1 MEWLTEPFQLAFQ
14 QRALVGGVLA
24 AVALAVV
31 GTWVV
36 IRGMTFL
43 GDALVHGVVPGIALA
58 IIFDFNVML
67 GAVLAAAVMI
77 GGINLVH
84 RQTSFS
90 EDTGIGL
97 LFVGMLGL
105 GVILISST
113 DSYTGNLTS
122 ILFGNALGVT
132 AGDLAILAGVAVLVL
147 AVSAILYRHFLVLS
161 FNEQKAKLLGLNPQL
176 AHIALLSL
184 ITLSIVGSFQTVG
197 TLLVFGLLVGP
208 PATAALL
215 VKRVP
220 TMMITAAIIG
230 VVSVFVGLAVS
241 YYADTSGSAT
251 MAVIPI
257 VLFFAVLTFRSL
269 RRAPNTPAVD
279 RADQGSQVSPGSS
292 ATTSAEV

>member
-1 MEWLTEPFQLAFQ
+1 MDWVTEPFLLAFQ

-58 IIFDFNVML
+58 VIFDFNLMV
-67 GAVLAAAVMI
+67 GAILAAVIMI

-97 LFVGMLGL
+97 LFVGMLGV
-105 GVILISST
+105 GVILVSRT
-113 DSYTGNLTS
+113 DSYSGNLTS
-122 ILFGNALGVT
+122 ILFGDALGVT
-132 AGDLAILAGVAVLVL
+132 TGDIALLAAVAAVTLIL
-147 AVSAILYRHFLVLS
+147 SALFFRSFLVLS
-161 FNEQKAKLLGLNPQL
+161 FNEQKAELLGLRPRL
-176 AHIALLSL
+176 AHVVLLSL
-184 ITLSIVGSFQTVG
+184 VTMTIVGSFQTVG

-215 VKRVP
+215 VRRVP
-220 TMMITAAIIG
+220 AMMLLGAGIGIFSVAAG
-230 VVSVFVGLAVS
+230 LVVSYHAN
-241 YYADTSGSAT
+241 TSGSAT
-251 MAVIPI
+251 MAVVPI
-257 VLFFAVLTFRSL
+257 VLFFSALAYRTL
-269 RRAPNTPAVD
+269 ARAA
-279 RADQGSQVSPGSS
+279 
-292 ATTSAEV
+292 